1 VTDFDPTDPWGERS
15 PWEIAQPNTDQPAN
29 QEAPV
34 TTPAVA
40 ANPNPFKIGLTLKA
54 GAGYDAEWIT
64 PTIYGATADEVAQR
78 TVELINALKKH
89 GVIELTAKAAE
100 FARSQGGGDKPA
112 APASK
117 PSFQNGRVQYEQSS
131 GPERPDNVPADYTYR
146 EGTGKNGKPYK
157 GWFPPRGSNASPIW
171 V

>member
-1 VTDFDPTDPWGERS
+1 MNDFDVQDPWGERS
-15 PWEIAQPNTDQPAN
+15 PWDIAQPNTIQPAN

-34 TTPAVA
+34 TAPA

-78 TVELINALKKH
+78 TVELINALKQH
-89 GVIELTAKAAE
+89 GVIELTSKAAAYTRE
-100 FARSQGGGDKPA
+100 QHQGGQN
-112 APASK
+112 APAGK
-117 PSFQNGRVQYEQSS
+117 PSFRNGRVQYEQSS

-157 GWFPPRGSNASPIW
+157 GWFPPRGSNGSPIW
-171 V
+171 I